1 MIGSDS
7 FIRRGVKVNNMADDP
22 VRGRFIKK
30 DKFKKSKLMNLL
42 NERGTRWE
50 DPDYIMR
57 GALSQPL
64 ALETE
69 HGDAMPIVDD
79 IASNVTVSSS
89 ATETEQT
96 RAILWNE
103 GRRVVELELLAEQL
117 YCNSCNAP
125 LHMQDIVGE
134 MRLT

>member
-1 MIGSDS
+1 
-7 FIRRGVKVNNMADDP
+7 
-22 VRGRFIKK
+22 
-30 DKFKKSKLMNLL
+30 MNLL

-57 GALSQPL
+57 GALSQHL

>member
-1 MIGSDS
+1 
-7 FIRRGVKVNNMADDP
+7 
-22 VRGRFIKK
+22 
-30 DKFKKSKLMNLL
+30 MNLL
-42 NERGTRWE
+42 NERGTWWE
-50 DPDYIMR
+50 DHDYVMR
-57 GALSQPL
+57 GALPQPL

-69 HGDAMPIVDD
+69 HGDVIPIVDD

-89 ATETEQT
+89 ATKTEQT

-125 LHMQDIVGE
+125 LHLNDIVGE
-134 MRLT
+134 MTLT

>member
-1 MIGSDS
+1 
-7 FIRRGVKVNNMADDP
+7 
-22 VRGRFIKK
+22 
-30 DKFKKSKLMNLL
+30 MNLL

-50 DPDYIMR
+50 DHDYVMR
-57 GALSQPL
+57 GALPQPL
-64 ALETE
+64 ATE
-69 HGDAMPIVDD
+69 HDAMPIVDN

-103 GRRVVELELLAEQL
+103 GRRVVELDLLAEQL
-117 YCNSCNAP
+117 YSNSCNAH
-125 LHMQDIVGE
+125 LHLKDIVGE

>member
-1 MIGSDS
+1 
-7 FIRRGVKVNNMADDP
+7 
-22 VRGRFIKK
+22 
-30 DKFKKSKLMNLL
+30 MNLL

-50 DPDYIMR
+50 DHAYVMR
-57 GALSQPL
+57 GALPQPL

-69 HGDAMPIVDD
+69 HGDAMPIVND

-89 ATETEQT
+89 STETEQT

-103 GRRVVELELLAEQL
+103 GRRVVELELIAEQL

-125 LHMQDIVGE
+125 LHLKDIVGE
-134 MRLT
+134 LRLTERRLNTLHVNNPLQRTTFIKVYSST